1 MPVIIIITLAIFCV
15 LIIGTWH
22 YLGNIEK
29 TKKIVFI
36 IIDLG
41 NIEKTKKIVFIII
54 GIFVSY
60 LITMILFSISKSGVT
75 YPSNEIEQMVHNMI
89 VTIFTGLNGIL
100 VLPYLG
106 RLWDKISEEEITKQQ
121 FQKRICILLI
131 IAIIVFI
138 LEINYLKGVQNG
150 ILEIYQKAIS
160 KG

>member
-1 MPVIIIITLAIFCV
+1 MPVIIIIILAIFCV

-22 YLGNIEK
+22 YLGNIDK

-36 IIDLG
+36 
-41 NIEKTKKIVFIII
+41 VI
-54 GIFVSY
+54 GSFVSY
-60 LITMILFSISKSGVT
+60 LITMLLFSISKSGIT
-75 YPSNEIEQMVHNMI
+75 YPSDEIEQMVQNMI
-89 VTIFTGLNGIL
+89 VTVFTGLNGIL

-106 RLWDKISEEEITKQQ
+106 RLWDKMSEEEITKQQ

-138 LEINYLKGVQNG
+138 LESNYLNGVQSG

>member
-1 MPVIIIITLAIFCV
+1 MPVIIIIILAIFCV

-22 YLGNIEK
+22 YLGNIDK

-36 IIDLG
+36 
-41 NIEKTKKIVFIII
+41 VI

-60 LITMILFSISKSGVT
+60 LITMLLFSISKSGIT
-75 YPSNEIEQMVHNMI
+75 YPSNEIEQMVQNMI
-89 VTIFTGLNGIL
+89 VIVFTGLNGIL
-100 VLPYLG
+100 MLPYLG
-106 RLWDKISEEEITKQQ
+106 RLWDKMSEEEITKQQ

-138 LEINYLKGVQNG
+138 LESNYLNGVQSG

>member
-1 MPVIIIITLAIFCV
+1 MPVIIIIILAIFCV

-22 YLGNIEK
+22 YLGNIDK

-36 IIDLG
+36 
-41 NIEKTKKIVFIII
+41 VI
-54 GIFVSY
+54 GSFVSY
-60 LITMILFSISKSGVT
+60 LITMLLFSISKSGIT
-75 YPSNEIEQMVHNMI
+75 YPSDEIEQMVQNMI
-89 VTIFTGLNGIL
+89 VIVFAGLNGIL
-100 VLPYLG
+100 MLPYLG
-106 RLWDKISEEEITKQQ
+106 RLWDKMSEEEITKQQ

-138 LEINYLKGVQNG
+138 LESNYLNGVQSG

>member
-36 IIDLG
+36 II
-41 NIEKTKKIVFIII
+41 

-60 LITMILFSISKSGVT
+60 LITVILFSISKSGVT
-75 YPSNEIEQMVHNMI
+75 YPSNEIEQMVQNMI

>member
-1 MPVIIIITLAIFCV
+1 MPVIIIIILAIFCV

-22 YLGNIEK
+22 YLGNIDK

-36 IIDLG
+36 
-41 NIEKTKKIVFIII
+41 VI
-54 GIFVSY
+54 GSFVSY
-60 LITMILFSISKSGVT
+60 LITMLLFSISKSGIT
-75 YPSNEIEQMVHNMI
+75 YPSDEIEQMVQNMI
-89 VTIFTGLNGIL
+89 VIVFTGLNGIL
-100 VLPYLG
+100 MLPYLG
-106 RLWDKISEEEITKQQ
+106 RLWDKMSEEEITKQQ

-138 LEINYLKGVQNG
+138 LESNYLNGVQSG